1 MASVQ
6 LKNQNQSISFLK
18 PHNLSFEPM
27 GPDSNTI
34 LQSHALG
41 EQKPYSKIKKPIKL
55 TIKPAL
61 FYKFNRQS
69 DTLQKSHRQSS
80 KDLLRRFK
88 LSASKRSQERCETID
103 FYNGNGKSYSPTSNN
118 YYSSNNNKPPKLKL
132 RLSQDYTKNRWSTKS
147 R

>member
-1 MASVQ
+1 M
-6 LKNQNQSISFLK
+6 
-18 PHNLSFEPM
+18 
-27 GPDSNTI
+27 
-34 LQSHALG
+34 
-41 EQKPYSKIKKPIKL
+41 KKPIKL
-55 TIKPAL
+55 TIKPGL

-118 YYSSNNNKPPKLKL
+118 HYSSNINKPPKLKL
-132 RLSQDYTKNRWSTKS
+132 RLSQDYKKNRWSTKS
-147 R
+147 RQNLAVDKQTEAAGIHRRATNYDASASYVQ